1 MTFLQGLWW
10 LCKFLGITCVLL
22 VMVCVMAG
30 LIKTLAE
37 IIRNDKKDEDKND
50 ESTRDR

>member
-10 LCKFLGITCVLL
+10 LCKLLGITCVLL
-22 VMVCVMAG
+22 VIVCVMAG

-37 IIRNDKKDEDKND
+37 IIRTDKKDEEKNN
-50 ESTRDR
+50 ESTHDR